1 MTGEVCT
8 KCECYITPPN
18 PWFGTVPPK
27 MCQCSSW
34 KYSRDKEAIQRMME
48 IDRQAWERI
57 HDAIMNVAKKQDE
70 QLGLLKKIESN
81 TKPRTRIDIGPL

>member
-1 MTGEVCT
+1 MIGEVC
-8 KCECYITPPN
+8 KNCECYITPPN
-18 PWFGTVPPK
+18 PWPHSSNPK

-34 KYSRDKEAIQRMME
+34 KYARDKEAFQRMIE

-57 HDAIMNVAKKQDE
+57 HDAIMNVANKQDE

-81 TKPRTRIDIGPL
+81 TKPRSRTDIGPL